1 MSFLAM
7 TKEELNGKPLDVLLV
22 TGDAYVDHPSWGI
35 AVIGRWLEAHGYT
48 VGIIAQPDW
57 TDLTA
62 FQVLGRPRLFVGVTA
77 GNMDSMVNKFT
88 SSRHVRNKDA
98 YSPDGQIGLR
108 PDRATIAYTAKV
120 KQAFKGVPVVIGGI
134 EASLRRLVHYDYW
147 QDKIR
152 GSILLDSKADLLVHG
167 MGEHQVVEIANRL
180 KSGKTVK
187 ECWDINGVLYALGA
201 KDPLPKD
208 AILLPSLEECRQNGR
223 AFAAMT
229 VESYR
234 QANPH
239 CGKPMMQAHGSRWIV
254 QMPPAVPLTT
264 QELDKVHE
272 LPYTNQAHPA
282 YRAEI
287 PALQSIQGSIAVNR
301 GCSGGCS
308 FCALTT
314 HQGKD
319 VVSRSEQ
326 SVLAE
331 VKRMTQQKGFNGII
345 SDIGGPT
352 ANMFHMNCQS
362 EAANKVCRRVSCL
375 HPVRCKHYG
384 TDHKPFLRLLRK
396 VRHMPGIRKVF
407 VNSGIRYDLASLD
420 DEFVEELALHHVQG
434 HMSVAPEH
442 ASSDS
447 LKYMKKPEAR
457 HFTDFMER
465 FKKATSDAGKKQF
478 LVPYFICAHPG
489 TGPEQCIELALYM
502 KSQDLRPRQVQTF
515 MPTPGT
521 IATAMYVSGIDPYTK
536 VSLFIAKGWK
546 ERSRQRALLFYWK
559 KEEWPHVREA
569 LLYWGRGDLIGKK
582 KHHLVPPGPA
592 FGAWKRKGA
601 PRDFGGMGMKLERA
615 SKQQEREETW
625 EAIVTRT

>member
-1 MSFLAM
+1 MSYWS
-7 TKEELNGKPLDVLLV
+7 LV
-22 TGDAYVDHPSWGI
+22 TPCGPSFVGDCCQWPLARSTWVYGWHHCATGLDG
-35 AVIGRWLEAHGYT
+35 LEGLS
-48 VGIIAQPDW
+48 D
-57 TDLTA
+57 
-62 FQVLGRPRLFVGVTA
+62 PRSAEALCGVTA
-77 GNMDSMVNKFT
+77 GNMDSMVNKF

-180 KSGKTVK
+180 NAGQQIKD
-187 ECWDINGVLYALGA
+187 CWDINGVLYALGA

-208 AILLPSLEECRQNGR
+208 AILLPSLEDCRKNGR

-264 QELDKVHE
+264 EELDKVHE

-282 YRAEI
+282 YRAKI

-319 VVSRSEQ
+319 VVSRSEK
-326 SVLAE
+326 SVLARS
-331 VKRMTQQKGFNGII
+331 KNDQ
-345 SDIGGPT
+345 
-352 ANMFHMNCQS
+352 
-362 EAANKVCRRVSCL
+362 
-375 HPVRCKHYG
+375 
-384 TDHKPFLRLLRK
+384 
-396 VRHMPGIRKVF
+396 
-407 VNSGIRYDLASLD
+407 
-420 DEFVEELALHHVQG
+420 
-434 HMSVAPEH
+434 
-442 ASSDS
+442 
-447 LKYMKKPEAR
+447 
-457 HFTDFMER
+457 
-465 FKKATSDAGKKQF
+465 
-478 LVPYFICAHPG
+478 
-489 TGPEQCIELALYM
+489 
-502 KSQDLRPRQVQTF
+502 
-515 MPTPGT
+515 
-521 IATAMYVSGIDPYTK
+521 
-536 VSLFIAKGWK
+536 AKGLQW
-546 ERSRQRALLFYWK
+546 
-559 KEEWPHVREA
+559 
-569 LLYWGRGDLIGKK
+569 
-582 KHHLVPPGPA
+582 HH
-592 FGAWKRKGA
+592 
-601 PRDFGGMGMKLERA
+601 
-615 SKQQEREETW
+615 
-625 EAIVTRT
+625 

>member
-1 MSFLAM
+1 MPSDNAILMQHFEGLRFLAM

-57 TDLTA
+57 TDLKA
-62 FQVLGRPRLFVGVTA
+62 FQILGRPRLFVGVTA

-88 SSRHVRNKDA
+88 SSRHVRNKSA

-180 KSGKTVK
+180 NAGQQIKD
-187 ECWDINGVLYALGA
+187 CWDINGVLYALGA

-208 AILLPSLEECRQNGR
+208 AILLPSLEDCRKNGR

-264 QELDKVHE
+264 EELDKVHE

-282 YRAEI
+282 YTPKFPPSKAFRV
-287 PALQSIQGSIAVNR
+287 PLPLTVAVR
-301 GCSGGCS
+301 GLLILC
-308 FCALTT
+308 
-314 HQGKD
+314 
-319 VVSRSEQ
+319 
-326 SVLAE
+326 
-331 VKRMTQQKGFNGII
+331 
-345 SDIGGPT
+345 P
-352 ANMFHMNCQS
+352 
-362 EAANKVCRRVSCL
+362 
-375 HPVRCKHYG
+375 
-384 TDHKPFLRLLRK
+384 DH
-396 VRHMPGIRKVF
+396 
-407 VNSGIRYDLASLD
+407 
-420 DEFVEELALHHVQG
+420 
-434 HMSVAPEH
+434 
-442 ASSDS
+442 
-447 LKYMKKPEAR
+447 
-457 HFTDFMER
+457 T
-465 FKKATSDAGKKQF
+465 
-478 LVPYFICAHPG
+478 
-489 TGPEQCIELALYM
+489 
-502 KSQDLRPRQVQTF
+502 
-515 MPTPGT
+515 
-521 IATAMYVSGIDPYTK
+521 
-536 VSLFIAKGWK
+536 
-546 ERSRQRALLFYWK
+546 SRQRCGLSL
-559 KEEWPHVREA
+559 
-569 LLYWGRGDLIGKK
+569 
-582 KHHLVPPGPA
+582 
-592 FGAWKRKGA
+592 
-601 PRDFGGMGMKLERA
+601 
-615 SKQQEREETW
+615 
-625 EAIVTRT
+625 